1 MQICLGFMVKVFWSC
16 LEFLGYILY
25 FCILFYL
32 LIEFLIS
39 RVVKFCSKN
48 VYALVFTLICIFLMF
63 FFIYLIYIS
72 SSVILLEGG
81 DGSGSRSLTVYTN
94 SRPSSPISSNFGID
108 NESLIPNANNQL
120 VLWNPNQ
127 YVISIGNRNWEPYFG
142 LYRELAQ
149 DTAYYSTRNSSNQ
162 WNAEF
167 HATRLFNCILDIKE
181 LLRDTKIILQFSMA
195 SPINLIDITRDL
207 VSQLDGV
214 TIIIKFASTVEQS
227 LQQEIL
233 EAVKQAVFHMQE
245 GYKSVVQGD
254 IDYADA
260 VYSSSP
266 NTEKSFTNSIGEKE
280 YPITDLQDF
289 EDAKSALDEASGILL
304 QNNWNQD
311 D

>member
-1 MQICLGFMVKVFWSC
+1 MQICLGFM
-16 LEFLGYILY
+16 GYILY

-32 LIEFLIS
+32 FIEFVIS
-39 RVVKFCSKN
+39 RVIKFCSKN

-81 DGSGSRSLTVYTN
+81 DGSGSLTVSIN

-181 LLRDTKIILQFSMA
+181 LLRDTKIILQFSVA
-195 SPINLIDITRDL
+195 SPINLIDSTRDL

-289 EDAKSALDEASGILL
+289 EYAKSALDEASGILL

-311 D
+311 DQ